1 MEKKK
6 KNDLKI
12 ISKAIKNLSLLDDQ
26 ERKIHRAQKSEIE
39 TIQNVMDRFCDD
51 RDLQERLAKD
61 QEAIKLLQE
70 AKEAIATLRKLLHC

>member
-6 KNDLKI
+6 KDDLKI
-12 ISKAIKNLSLLDDQ
+12 IAKAIKNLSLLDDQ

-39 TIQNVMDRFCDD
+39 TIQNVMNRFCDD
-51 RDLQERLAKD
+51 RNVQERLAEDK
-61 QEAIKLLQE
+61 EAIKLLRE